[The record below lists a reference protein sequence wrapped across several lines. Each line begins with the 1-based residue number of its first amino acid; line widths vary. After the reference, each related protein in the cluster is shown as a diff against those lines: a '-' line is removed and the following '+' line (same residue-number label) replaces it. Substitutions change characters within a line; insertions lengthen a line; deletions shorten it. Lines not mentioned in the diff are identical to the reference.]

1 VSLFFVPNDEA
12 PLISMD
18 DEKMHSKHLDQARD
32 PAIWFRRHPG
42 QGSMGKLGGLPTLP
56 FGTDWPRHLESGE
69 PLHFLAQIDL
79 SRLPP
84 TPLLGARK
92 PSPLPKAGLL
102 FFFADMVEEML
113 WSGHGGPFANTR
125 VIYSERAGPER
136 APPEDTPDL
145 GHALGQRGH
154 DYAGGPGRAS
164 FSQGSIEPY
173 VIETFA
179 GVDPF
184 PDESDSYAAAA
195 QAALVASIERAT
207 GATLPVLNGA
217 GSAEVLKSAQALEYV
232 RVEHFHDGTVHRA
245 LECPRHQML
254 GVGKNL
260 QGTAEEHYAE
270 GLVLLLQIDSDKAVD
285 SDFVFCDMGAAQFW
299 IKPDDLAVGRFDRA
313 WGTTE
318 GA

>member
-1 VSLFFVPNDEA
+1 
-12 PLISMD
+12 
-18 DEKMHSKHLDQARD
+18 
-32 PAIWFRRHPG
+32 
-42 QGSMGKLGGLPTLP
+42 MGKLGGLPTLP
-56 FGTDWPRHLESGE
+56 FGTDWPRHPESGE

-84 TPLLGARK
+84 TPLAGARM

-125 VIYSERAGPER
+125 VIFSERAGPER
-136 APPEDTPDL
+136 TPPEDTPDL
-145 GHALGQRGH
+145 GHALGQKGG
-154 DYAGGPGRAS
+154 DYMGGPGRTS

-179 GVDPF
+179 GVDAF
-184 PDESDSYAAAA
+184 PDGSDAYAAAA
-195 QAALVASIERAT
+195 QAAMVASIERAT
-207 GATLPVLNGA
+207 GAALPVLNGA
-217 GSAEVLKSAQALEYV
+217 GSGEVVTKAKALEYV
-232 RVEHFHDGTVHRA
+232 RVEKFRDGTVHRA

-260 QGTAEEHYAE
+260 QGTAEEHYAD

-299 IKPDDLAVGRFDRA
+299 IKPDDLAAGRFDRA

>member
-1 VSLFFVPNDEA
+1 
-12 PLISMD
+12 
-18 DEKMHSKHLDQARD
+18 MHSKDLDQARE

-56 FGTDWPRHLESGE
+56 FGTDWPRHSESGE

-84 TPLLGARK
+84 TPLPGSRRL
-92 PSPLPKAGLL
+92 SPLPKAGLL

-125 VIYSERAGPER
+125 VIFSERAGPER
-136 APPEDTPDL
+136 APPEGTPDL
-145 GHALGQRGH
+145 GHALGQRGG
-154 DYAGGPGRAS
+154 DYTGAPGRTS

-179 GVDPF
+179 GVDPY
-184 PDESDSYAAAA
+184 PDRSDAYAAAA
-195 QAALVASIERAT
+195 QAAMVASIERAT

-217 GSAEVLKSAQALEYV
+217 GSGEATTSAQALEYV
-232 RVEHFHDGTVHRA
+232 RVKQFRDGTVHRA

-260 QGTAEEHYAE
+260 QGTAEEHYAD

-299 IKPDDLAVGRFDRA
+299 IKPDDLAAGRFDRA
-313 WGTTE
+313 WATTE